1 MLCLYSADDFI
12 EYVSKEL
19 EIYALHAKR
28 KTINLS
34 DVILLMKREKYLIG
48 NETFSS
54 LANKYMCD
62 EHVSEIVPCVEVFSR
77 KPLST

>member
-1 MLCLYSADDFI
+1 MFCSADDFI

-19 EIYALHAKR
+19 EIYAVHAKR

-34 DVILLMKREKYLIG
+34 DVILLMKREKLLTG

-62 EHVSEIVPCVEVFSR
+62 EHVSEIVPCVEVFSM
-77 KPLST
+77 KP